1 MKDVDDGLVPSQR
14 SWLSS
19 AEEREFVKTLSIAPN
34 PTWLEISREELRRR
48 QYALS
53 SLLGRLRSKE
63 NVGAAILSDDE
74 WALLESVYEMH
85 VELLK

>member
-1 MKDVDDGLVPSQR
+1 M
-14 SWLSS
+14 S
-19 AEEREFVKTLSIAPN
+19 AIISVAAEPHWVEV
-34 PTWLEISREELRRR
+34 SREELRRR

-53 SLLGRLRSKE
+53 SLLGRLRSKQ
-63 NVGAAILSDDE
+63 NSSAPILSEDE